1 MSTKV
6 CTTVADIVAPEVVT
20 RQATGVPSTLIMGIV
35 NVTPDSFSDGG
46 SWFDEDA
53 AVQHGLD
60 LVAQGAA
67 IIDVGGESTRPGSD
81 RPSEDEELRRVV
93 PVARRL
99 AEAGVVVSVD
109 TMRASV
115 ARACVEAGTAIINDV
130 SGGLADDEMAQV
142 VAETGAL
149 YVLMHWRGH
158 GKTMQSA
165 ELTVYAD
172 VVAEVRAEMMARVEA
187 MLAAGVQ
194 RGQIILDPGLGFS
207 KTAEHNWEIMA
218 RLAEFND
225 DGFPVLLGSSRKT
238 FLGRIDLDDDG
249 NPAPPP
255 TRDPATAATSL
266 LGAQAGMWCV
276 RVHDVPS
283 TLAAL
288 RVHAATEAA
297 R

>member
-1 MSTKV
+1 MSPRIGDI
-6 CTTVADIVAPEVVT
+6 TVPEVVT
-20 RQATGVPSTLIMGIV
+20 RGQTFVPQTLIMGIV

-46 SWFDEDA
+46 SWFDEDR
-53 AVQHGLD
+53 AVAHGLE

-67 IIDVGGESTRPGSD
+67 IVDVGGESTRPGSD
-81 RPSEDEELRRVV
+81 RPSEEEELRRVV

-115 ARACVEAGTAIINDV
+115 ARTCVEEGAAIVNDV
-130 SGGLADDEMAQV
+130 SGGLADDDMARV
-142 VAETGAL
+142 VADSGAL

-165 ELTVYAD
+165 ELTVYDD
-172 VVAEVRAEMMARVEA
+172 VVADVRAEMRARAEVL
-187 MLAAGVQ
+187 LAAGVAPE
-194 RGQIILDPGLGFS
+194 QIVLDPGLGFS
-207 KTAEHNWEIMA
+207 KTAEHNWQIMA

-225 DGFPVLLGSSRKT
+225 DGYPVLLGSSRKT
-238 FLGRIDLDDDG
+238 FLGRLDLDERG
-249 NPAPPP
+249 EPSAPAS
-255 TRDPATAATSL
+255 RDAATAATSL
-266 LGAQAGMWCV
+266 LGAQAGVWCV